1 MQAAWAIERHLATLA
16 ASGASASLLRQRRWA
31 LRQALTGAALARLHG
46 PSPTPEQVAGTD
58 PAALARSVDDVPTA
72 ELASPEFVAW
82 YLPWAAGGAL
92 ARPERP
98 DGARSAAS
106 ARARAAA
113 LRALAS
119 DASLP
124 APPHTHTA
132 PALRPVIPR
141 RAVED
146 LLRALTDTPAPPV
159 PTRTRLLAVLA
170 VMAADPAGPTALVG
184 MRVEDASADGRTLR
198 APTDGRELLLPPGS
212 AAAVRDWLT
221 VRAELVA
228 GLTGGTVH
236 AMWVSAHGL
245 RDADGTARPPG
256 LPLQTR
262 GMERAYTRGMRA
274 LRRHLSARP
283 ELVPHSLRPEL
294 VEVGAVPVLELPPS
308 LELLRRSLLAAGR
321 GPVSE
326 VTGVAAGATR
336 VDGLR
341 TTPTGTAPD
350 PR

>member
-1 MQAAWAIERHLATLA
+1 MRAAGAIERHLANLA

-31 LRQALTGAALARLHG
+31 LHQALTGAALARLHG

-58 PAALARSVDDVPTA
+58 ASALTRAADAVPTT
-72 ELASPEFVAW
+72 ELASPEFVSW

-92 ARPERP
+92 ARPDRP

-132 PALRPVIPR
+132 PTLRPVIPR

-146 LLRALTDTPAPPV
+146 LLRSLTDSPARPV

-170 VMAADPAGPTALVG
+170 VMAADPAGPTALVR
-184 MRVEDASADGRTLR
+184 MRVEDASPDGRTLR
-198 APTDGRELLLPPGS
+198 APTDGREIHLPPGS
-212 AAAVRDWLT
+212 AAAIRNWLAVRS
-221 VRAELVA
+221 ELVA

-262 GMERAYTRGMRA
+262 GTERAYTRGVHA
-274 LRRHLSARP
+274 LRRQLAARP

-294 VEVGAVPVLELPPS
+294 VDVGTVPALELPPS
-308 LELLRRSLLAAGR
+308 LELLRRSLLAAGH
-321 GPVSE
+321 GPVARP
-326 VTGVAAGATR
+326 GVAAPL
-336 VDGLR
+336 DSSR
-341 TTPTGTAPD
+341 TTPSAAAPGSH
-350 PR
+350 